1 VTACRM
7 ELRADVWG
15 CKKRRTEWLLLQD
28 KEYGVDELNKL
39 GKVI

>member
-7 ELRADVWG
+7 ELRADVRG

-28 KEYGVDELNKL
+28 EEYGVDELNEL